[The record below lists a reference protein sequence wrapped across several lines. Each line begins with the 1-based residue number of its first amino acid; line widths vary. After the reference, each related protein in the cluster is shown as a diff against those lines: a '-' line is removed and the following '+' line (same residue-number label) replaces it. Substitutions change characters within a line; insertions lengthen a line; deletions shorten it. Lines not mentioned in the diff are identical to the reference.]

1 MTAIASSIH
10 LFKQTARSLKQHRR
24 LFDLLQEVDER
35 ITEEN
40 ADLKSNE
47 YIDDPKYFAEIIQG
61 IAEND
66 TSVTELVASSA
77 RAYYGLGESDLFF
90 ACDPIS
96 QAFYDQ
102 LHEIAE
108 QLAHLSAKLRE
119 RFLNLMITAIHR
131 DSPELDLEMYT
142 FVRVYVQTPALVLLV
157 AANLAANTTIV
168 QPPNLDKEGTN
179 LLYYEPIIAFDRDH
193 SLNVLKW
200 AKKNKQNRN
209 QWLLLVQGENDM

>member
-24 LFDLLQEVDER
+24 LFDLQREVDEQVY
-35 ITEEN
+35 EEN

-47 YIDDPKYFAEIIQG
+47 YIDDPEYFAQIIQG

-66 TSVTELVASSA
+66 ASVTELVSSSA
-77 RAYYGLGESDLFF
+77 RAYYGVGDHDPFF

-96 QAFYDQ
+96 QAFYGQ

-108 QLAHLSAKLRE
+108 QLAPLSPKLRE
-119 RFLNLMITAIHR
+119 QFLNLMITTIHA
-131 DSPELDLEMYT
+131 DSPDLDLEMYT
-142 FVRVYVQTPALVLLV
+142 FVRFYVQTPALVLLV

-200 AKKNKQNRN
+200 AKKNKQNRS
-209 QWLLLVQGENDM
+209 QWLVLVQGENDM